1 MQLPPHPSKLFRFGV
16 FEIDPQAGE
25 LRKQGRRIKLQEQPF
40 QILVLLLHHRGEIV
54 SRDELRHQLWPD
66 DTFVDFDH
74 SLNTAIMRLRET
86 LGDSS
91 ENPLFIET
99 VPKRGYRFIAPTVA
113 VSTKPS
119 EDRGVRLA
127 EQPFTSVPVA
137 ATGVTGTPMYAEAQP
152 AASTMG
158 VNHRKALKLGGIIA
172 ASATI
177 LLGLMALYLHKVS
190 AGKAS
195 SQQIASLVVL
205 PLENVS
211 GDREQDYFADGM
223 TDELIA
229 HLAKIRSLRV
239 ISRTTAM
246 AYRDSRK
253 PLSEIARE
261 LNVDAVVEG
270 TVLRAGNRV
279 RITAEL
285 VQVSTDRHLWAET
298 YESPV
303 GDILT
308 LQAQVASAIVNQI
321 SVKLSPEDQT
331 RLANTAAARVDPEAY
346 EDLLKGRYYWNK
358 RSDEGLSKAI
368 EYFEAATKKDPNYA
382 LAYASLADCYSVFG
396 SAIVGTMPSA
406 EAEPKAKAAAQ
417 KALEIDNSLG
427 EAETSLASV
436 RFNYDWDWPAA
447 ASGFQRAIELNPSYA
462 TAYQRYSLYL
472 IAMGQ
477 TRDSLEQINVARRLD
492 PLSLSINFSY
502 GWRLYMARQYDEAAE
517 QLRNTLEMDPNFALA
532 HLVLG
537 QTYEQKGE
545 DGQAIAELQ
554 KAVATSSNMPLMV
567 AGLGHAYAVAKK
579 IPEARAVLNQLL
591 EQSKKQ
597 YVSPFYIALICAGLA
612 ENDKAVEWLEKAY
625 ADRSNGLVFLKVDP
639 ELDSL
644 RSNPRFKKL
653 LVKMRLSDGL

>member
-1 MQLPPHPSKLFRFGV
+1 MSLASHSVKLVRFGV
-16 FEIDPQAGE
+16 YEVDPQAGE

-40 QILVLLLHHRGEIV
+40 QILIVLLDHRGQVV
-54 SRDELRHQLWPD
+54 SREDLRHRLWPG

-74 SLNTAIMRLRET
+74 SLNTAIMRLREAI
-86 LGDSS
+86 GDSS
-91 ENPLFIET
+91 DNPRFIET
-99 VPKRGYRFIAPTVA
+99 IPKRGYRFIAPIEEVA
-113 VSTKPS
+113 AALPEEPAQERSAEGPPS
-119 EDRGVRLA
+119 EKSSIEAVPSREEKAQVSESAAKPKDAITFRRFINRTGVL
-127 EQPFTSVPVA
+127 VA
-137 ATGVTGTPMYAEAQP
+137 A
-152 AASTMG
+152 AA
-158 VNHRKALKLGGIIA
+158 VVVAIA
-172 ASATI
+172 AYSIHA
-177 LLGLMALYLHKVS
+177 VN
-190 AGKAS
+190 AS
-195 SQQIASLVVL
+195 RSKSQRITSLVVL

-211 GDREQDYFADGM
+211 GDKEQDYFADGM

-246 AYRDSRK
+246 AYKDSRK
-253 PLSEIARE
+253 PLSQIARD
-261 LNVDAVVEG
+261 LNVDGVVEG
-270 TVLRAGNRV
+270 TVLRAGDRV

-298 YESPV
+298 YESQV

-308 LQAQVASAIVNQI
+308 LQGQVASAIVNQI
-321 SVKLSPEDQT
+321 SVKLTPEDQT
-331 RLANTAAARVDPEAY
+331 RLAATAVRVNPEAY

-358 RSDEGLSKAI
+358 RSEEGLSKAI
-368 EYFEAATKKDPNYA
+368 EYFEAAKQKDPNYA
-382 LAYASLADCYSVFG
+382 LAYASLADCYSVVG
-396 SAIVGTMPSA
+396 STIVGTMPAA
-406 EAEPKAKAAAQ
+406 EAAPKAKAAAL

-477 TRDSLEQINVARRLD
+477 ARESLEQINVARQLD

-502 GWRLYMARQYDEAAE
+502 GWRLYMARQYDRAAE
-517 QLRNTLEMDPNFALA
+517 QFRNTLEMDPNFALA

-537 QTYEQKGE
+537 ETYEQKG
-545 DGQAIAELQ
+545 DVQRAITELE
-554 KAVATSSNMPLMV
+554 KATATSSNMPLMV
-567 AGLGHAYAVAKK
+567 AALGHAYAVAKRTA
-579 IPEARAVLNQLL
+579 EARAVLNQLF
-591 EQSKKQ
+591 EQSKRQ
-597 YVSPFYIALICAGLA
+597 YVSPFYIALIYAGFG
-612 ENDKAVEWLEKAY
+612 ENEKAMDWLEKAY

-644 RSNPRFKKL
+644 RSNPRFKEL
-653 LVKMRLSDGL
+653 LVKMRLSD